1 MSSIVSDIDQQ
12 TFQGLHHALTL
23 VGMSG
28 IGKTVLSKALRQSGH
43 WFHYSADYR
52 IGTRY
57 LSEDILDNIKYKIMN
72 MEDPFIANLL
82 RSDSIYISHN
92 ISVDNL
98 DPVSTFLGMYGD
110 SASGGLDKKTFLERQ
125 DLYRKA
131 EVESMLD
138 VERFIDKGWRLF
150 RCKDFVND
158 ASGSLCEIC
167 EPQDPDDPLMNSLRE
182 QSLVLYIQPGDG
194 HEDVLKE
201 RARLHPKPLFY
212 NPAFINRRIEDCPE
226 DGSGIEPL
234 DFARPLFPELLEF
247 RKPRYESI
255 ASNFGF
261 TITVEE
267 LCQCTGEGMD
277 VPDSEQFLKN
287 IHAVIIKQAQASE
300 RAARNLEIYLE
311 SCQARQRNRQH
322 VS

>member
-1 MSSIVSDIDQQ
+1 MSSSFTDIDPQSFKDLQ
-12 TFQGLHHALTL
+12 HAITL
-23 VGMSG
+23 IGMSG
-28 IGKTVLSKALRQSGH
+28 IGKTVLSTALRQSGH
-43 WFHYSADYR
+43 WYHYSADYR

-72 MEDPFIANLL
+72 MEDQFIANLL

-98 DPVSTFLGMYGD
+98 EPVSTFLGMYGD
-110 SASGGLDKKTFLERQ
+110 TALGGLGKKTFLERQ

-138 VERFIDKGWRLF
+138 VEHFIDKGWRLF
-150 RCKDFVND
+150 GCKDFVND

-167 EPQDPDDPLMNSLRE
+167 EPQDLDDPLMNSLRE
-182 QSLVLYIQPGDG
+182 QTLILYIQPGDG

-212 NPAFINRRIEDCPE
+212 NPTFINPRIKDSPE
-226 DGSGIEPL
+226 DGHGIEPL

-267 LCQCTGEGMD
+267 LCQCTGDGMK

-287 IHAVIIKQAQASE
+287 IHAVIIKQAKASE
-300 RAARNLEIYLE
+300 RAAQNLEIYLN
-311 SCQARQRNRQH
+311 SCQTRLQNRQR